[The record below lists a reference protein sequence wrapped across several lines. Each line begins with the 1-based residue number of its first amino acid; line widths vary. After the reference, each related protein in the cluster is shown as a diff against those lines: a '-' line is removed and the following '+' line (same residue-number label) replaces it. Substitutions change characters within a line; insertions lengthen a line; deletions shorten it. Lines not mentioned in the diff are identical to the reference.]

1 MMEPDEEKPYIFVI
15 GGNEDDHRSHRE
27 CEMYDVIS
35 DKWSPIASMIQARTR
50 TGAVVCSKRIY
61 VTGGEDL
68 GVADYFSSVELYDPF
83 KETWT
88 LAGDLKNLR
97 SSHGTAVLNGSV
109 YVAGGYDGQCMLICL
124 SLFKHYVIPI
134 GHLCSWTNS

>member
-61 VTGGEDL
+61 VTGGENMF
-68 GVADYFSSVELYDPF
+68 GADYFSSVELYDPF

-88 LAGDLKNLR
+88 LAGTMNI
-97 SSHGTAVLNGSV
+97 GS
-109 YVAGGYDGQCMLICL
+109 
-124 SLFKHYVIPI
+124 
-134 GHLCSWTNS
+134 

>member
-1 MMEPDEEKPYIFVI
+1 MVEPEEEKPYIFVI
-15 GGNEDDHRSHRE
+15 GGNKEDRRSHRE
-27 CEMYDVIS
+27 CEMYDVQS
-35 DKWSPIASMIQARTR
+35 DKWSPIASMIQARAR

-88 LAGDLKNLR
+88 LAGTMNSLR
-97 SSHGTAVLNGSV
+97 SSHGISVLNGSV
-109 YVAGGYDGQCMLICL
+109 YVAGGFNGGGMLIM
-124 SLFKHYVIPI
+124 LFF
-134 GHLCSWTNS
+134 